1 MAKEKRSQFG
11 PGYNPKVVSARPPPP
26 NAEIKWY
33 DQTGVSTFNNASSS
47 VPVHAAVGS
56 LNLISQGDQGDN
68 RNGQKIMVRSIDLRG
83 TVEVAKHSGSDFDDL
98 KCETHYFRWI
108 LMIDTQANGA
118 FPNLTDVFEENPT
131 GGDLMIS
138 TRFPHRETGRYKI
151 LMDKVRI
158 NELTPGWNTRQM
170 HTASRLQ
177 YFQSM

>member
-1 MAKEKRSQFG
+1 MMLGRGNKQQLRGKKGTLKKWPKEKRSQFG

-83 TVEVAKHSGSDFDDL
+83 TVSSQ
-98 KCETHYFRWI
+98 TFR
-108 LMIDTQANGA
+108 Q
-118 FPNLTDVFEENPT
+118 
-131 GGDLMIS
+131 
-138 TRFPHRETGRYKI
+138 
-151 LMDKVRI
+151 
-158 NELTPGWNTRQM
+158 
-170 HTASRLQ
+170 RLR
-177 YFQSM
+177 